1 MNNIQ
6 STHLLHLHK
15 ASIQNQ
21 LVIFIGAGVSANSG
35 VPTWKNL
42 TESFKNEL
50 PGSIKSETDDMKV
63 AQIYKDTYG
72 EKAYLDK
79 VQNVLKDGKV
89 AFNPIH
95 RAILQLNPV
104 HIITTNYDNLI
115 EQSIKSYYK
124 QYDIITQDSDL
135 PYYRYPNKVVKM
147 HGDFRAGNIV
157 LTEEDYYNY
166 AAKFPLIRSFV
177 TSLFTTNVVLFIG
190 FSFSDLN
197 LKMILNDIKTI
208 LNSSMQRVYLLTT
221 DNVDNEI
228 YKYYENKGINIVDI
242 NPEDYISNDYKFG
255 IENEEL
261 NILDSLK
268 GKALY
273 KQLKI
278 IGRIDNDYADDLLD
292 ILYKRLNPIQTELT
306 VIGDGLK
313 YFFPKD
319 SYHFWNL
326 HSVGLQIDSRYFDD
340 LNNKLKTYKGKRE
353 FVNAHPQ
360 KQRLFLLQQAYLS
373 QIYQIDEFS
382 IITTANQKKISNS
395 FDEKPPTDYFY
406 DLDFNRLYQALR
418 LLEKQGFNYSYK
430 DLFLPYLLC
439 RMGKYYDAYKR
450 YKILLPEFWDKKLY
464 ILYYICLYNLHHIQ
478 NGIYNE
484 TYSIPNIDSDYIL
497 SEIKQFDLDTI
508 LLKLPIDKALKDTLK
523 DLTSYRLFSEKAKD
537 AEELSREI
545 HRQKKQADKGGA
557 SWNNNIYN
565 LMAKF
570 QRTINFCLLNCIEY
584 SNPYF
589 PNLVKDTIS
598 GIVNSHITP
607 TNKLSFGID
616 VTRIDALNQT
626 HLSILLFFISTNE
639 LSKLFKQFD
648 AYEIIFDNDAI
659 TEFETLILNLY
670 QSLFK
675 DGRFKRLPFNIE
687 IISNIIGNMVFLI
700 GKSKNTFP
708 NESIE
713 KLYSIIHNLWGAML
727 GNTVGKELH
736 LIVAKCHPTDE
747 MAMNLLE
754 DSIALYSYDSES
766 LANVVKKQLKKNNLI
781 FDRIKDVS
789 ILFNNSEGRLGLV
802 LYDVLPPTLQK
813 QFRGY
818 VQQHTKQ
825 LLMYLYIIDSI
836 KTKIIDIKHFKE
848 LLNAPYISTKEQLT
862 WVCWY
867 LAKMRKNKKYSN
879 AYSIIDD
886 YGNQYEQYTFFL
898 NPINYKKTDSLDVE
912 WVLRLE
918 DAEITKLSSNIT
930 VKTIIKKAILSNRL
944 NEKDS
949 ERLVRLLL

>member
-15 ASIQNQ
+15 ACIQNQ
-21 LVIFIGAGVSANSG
+21 LVIFIGAGVSANSR
-35 VPTWKNL
+35 VPTWKDL

-50 PGSIKSETDDMKV
+50 PSSIKNETDDMKV

-124 QYDIITQDSDL
+124 QYDIITKDSDL

-147 HGDFRAGNIV
+147 HGDFRSGNIV

-166 AAKFPLIRSFV
+166 AANFPLTRSFV

-208 LNSSMQRVYLLTT
+208 LNSNMQRVYLLTT
-221 DNVDNEI
+221 DNVDNETH
-228 YKYYENKGINIVDI
+228 KYYENKGINIVDF
-242 NPEDYISNDYKFG
+242 NPDDYISNDYKFG

-261 NILDSLK
+261 KILDSSQ
-268 GKALY
+268 GKSLY

-278 IGRIDNDYADDLLD
+278 IGGIDNDYADDLLD
-292 ILYKRLNPIQTELT
+292 IVYKRLNSIQTELT
-306 VIGDGLK
+306 IIGDGLK
-313 YFFPKD
+313 YFFPKG
-319 SYHFWNL
+319 SFQYWNL
-326 HSVGLQIDSRYFDD
+326 HSTGLQIVSQYFAD
-340 LNNKLKTYKGKRE
+340 LSDKLRTYKGRRA
-353 FVNAHPQ
+353 FVSTHPQ
-360 KQRLFLLQQAYLS
+360 KQRFFLLQQAYLS
-373 QIYQIDEFS
+373 QIYQIDGFK
-382 IITTANQKKISNS
+382 IITPANQKKIINS
-395 FDEKPPTDYFY
+395 FDEKHPIDYFF
-406 DLDFNRLYQALR
+406 DLDFNSLYQALR

-439 RMGKYYDAYKR
+439 RIGKYYDAYKR
-450 YKILLPEFWDKKLY
+450 YIILLPELWDKKLY

-484 TYSIPNIDSDYIL
+484 TYSNPNIDSDNIL

-508 LLKLPIDKALKDTLK
+508 LLKLPVDKALKDTLK
-523 DLTSYRLFSEKAKD
+523 DLISYRLFSEKARD
-537 AEELSREI
+537 VEELFREI
-545 HRQKKQADKGGA
+545 HRQKKQADRGGA

-565 LMAKF
+565 LVAKF
-570 QRTINFCLLNCIEY
+570 QRTIHFCLLNCIEY

-607 TNKLSFGID
+607 SNKLSFGID
-616 VTRIDALNQT
+616 VTRIDALDQT
-626 HLSILLFFISTNE
+626 HLSILIFLISTNE

-648 AYEIIFDNDAI
+648 ANEIIFDNDAI
-659 TEFETLILNLY
+659 TEFETLIMNLY

-687 IISNIIGNMVFLI
+687 IVSNIIGNMVFLI
-700 GKSKNTFP
+700 GKSKNTFS

-713 KLYSIIHNLWGAML
+713 KLYSIIHNLWGTSL
-727 GNTVGKELH
+727 GNTVGKVLH
-736 LIVAKCHPTDE
+736 LIVEKHPPTDE

-754 DSIALYSYDSES
+754 DSILLYPYDSVC
-766 LANVVKKQLKKNNLI
+766 LANAVKKQLKNDNLI
-781 FDRIKDVS
+781 FDRIMDVS
-789 ILFNNSEGRLGLV
+789 VLHKNSDGQLGLV
-802 LYDVLPPTLQK
+802 LYEVLPPTLQK
-813 QFRGY
+813 QFGEYAQRY
-818 VQQHTKQ
+818 TKQ

-848 LLNAPYISTKEQLT
+848 LLNTPNISSKEQLT
-862 WVCWY
+862 LVCWY
-867 LAKMRKNKKYSN
+867 LAKMRKNKMYSN
-879 AYSIIDD
+879 TYSIIDD
-886 YGNQYEQYTFFL
+886 FGNQYEQYIFYL
-898 NPINYKKTDSLDVE
+898 NPFDYQNTGAL
-912 WVLRLE
+912 
-918 DAEITKLSSNIT
+918 DAEWILKLDDTDIIKLSRN
-930 VKTIIKKAILSNRL
+930 VEIKKILNNAIVSNSM
-944 NEKDS
+944 EKIYSD
-949 ERLVRLLL
+949 RLVRLLL